1 MKSYE
6 RVDLTKKCVQY
17 IQFTFYFGNDI
28 FCVEILL
35 AQLILVCSLEQEFA
49 NFCWVWHVISVDK
62 YNRKM
67 VGYVYQKSS
76 KFPKGDVQ
84 TPFLL
89 HSLHTYRRMYTYIG
103 NYIARFILSAIVSII
118 MVLLTI
124 LAYAMSK
131 YLCEEWASNNINRI
145 YTKVNQL

>member
-1 MKSYE
+1 
-6 RVDLTKKCVQY
+6 
-17 IQFTFYFGNDI
+17 
-28 FCVEILL
+28 
-35 AQLILVCSLEQEFA
+35 
-49 NFCWVWHVISVDK
+49 
-62 YNRKM
+62 M

-89 HSLHTYRRMYTYIG
+89 HSLHAYRRMYTYIG

-118 MVLLTI
+118 MVLFTI
-124 LAYAMSK
+124 LAYAMIM
-131 YLCEEWASNNINRI
+131 YLGEEWASNNMNRI

>member
-1 MKSYE
+1 MN
-6 RVDLTKKCVQY
+6 DLIRRKNVSSTYNLHFTLAMTSSVQK
-17 IQFTFYFGNDI
+17 F
-28 FCVEILL
+28 LL
-35 AQLILVCSLEQEFA
+35 AQLVLVCSLEQEFA

-103 NYIARFILSAIVSII
+103 NYIARFILSTIVSII
-118 MVLLTI
+118 MVLFTI
-124 LAYAMSK
+124 LAYAMIM
-131 YLCEEWASNNINRI
+131 YLCEEWASNNMNRI